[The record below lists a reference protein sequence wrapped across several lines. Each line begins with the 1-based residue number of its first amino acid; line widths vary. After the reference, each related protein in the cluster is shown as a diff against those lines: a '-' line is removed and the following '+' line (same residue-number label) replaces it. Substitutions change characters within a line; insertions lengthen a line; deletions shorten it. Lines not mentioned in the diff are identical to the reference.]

1 MTYTHR
7 EIQTAKWLAS
17 ASQHG
22 PDPQAF
28 EYFLNTARQ
37 LNTESAERMAR
48 PCTPEREP
56 DVTIQN
62 GLYEIG
68 LGVE

>member
-22 PDPQAF
+22 PNPQAF
-28 EYFLNTARQ
+28 EYFLPKARQ

-48 PCTPEREP
+48 PFTPEREP